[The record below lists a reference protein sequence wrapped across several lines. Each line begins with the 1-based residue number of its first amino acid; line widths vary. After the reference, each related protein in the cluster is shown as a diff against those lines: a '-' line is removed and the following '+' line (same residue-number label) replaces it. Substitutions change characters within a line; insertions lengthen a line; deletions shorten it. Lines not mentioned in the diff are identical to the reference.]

1 MTKLLLI
8 TLCIYVLHANEI
20 PVSQVKMENF
30 SPSVELNSKIVQ
42 LSNAKQSITS
52 LVGGHIE
59 KYYVSQASRVKSGDR
74 VALISSMDLSKMSAE
89 YISLKKQYRAKIDTY
104 KSTKKLYTKG
114 MTSKKELN
122 EQSIEKDLMLSQI
135 NSLKSQLKA
144 LDIDARKLSK
154 ASSTYVLHAHMDGT
168 VSKLLQPLHSS
179 VSKHTP
185 LLNIVSEEGYYL
197 QSFIPLEYAQE
208 IKLGEKIVFKYASLE
223 IETKISQIL
232 PELDKNTQRI
242 VVLSLI
248 PKSKNRYFINSYVSS
263 RVYFSQSTSFKSVKK
278 TALSFFNN
286 EWVVFVPK
294 HSDEEHENH
303 EEHESEHEHE
313 EDAHEEHNEHDEDEH
328 EESTYEPRVV
338 KIITQNEQFVAI
350 DGLDV
355 GEEYVSSQSY
365 YVKSF
370 LLKSALGGHGH

>member
-1 MTKLLLI
+1 MNKLLLI
-8 TLCIYVLHANEI
+8 TLTIFSLYAQEI
-20 PVSQVKMENF
+20 ALSQVKMESF
-30 SPSVELNSKIVQ
+30 SPSLELNSKIVQ

-59 KYYVSQASRVKSGDR
+59 KYYVSQASRVKSGDK

-104 KSTKKLYTKG
+104 RSTKKLYAKG

-144 LDIDARKLSK
+144 LDIDAKRLSK
-154 ASSTYVLHAHMDGT
+154 ASSTYIIHAHMDGT
-168 VSKLLQPLHSS
+168 VSEVLQPLHSS

-185 LLNIVSEEGYYL
+185 LLNIVSQEGYYL

-208 IKLGEKIVFKYASLE
+208 IKLGQKIVFKYASLE
-223 IETKISQIL
+223 VETEISQIL

-248 PKSKNRYFINSYVSS
+248 PKSKNHYFINSYVSS
-263 RVYFSQSTSFKSVKK
+263 RVYFSRSNSYKSVEK

-303 EEHESEHEHE
+303 ESEH
-313 EDAHEEHNEHDEDEH
+313 EHDEDEH
-328 EESTYEPRVV
+328 EEYNTHEEHNEHEESGYEPRVI
-338 KIITQNEQFVAI
+338 KIITQNENFVAI
-350 DGLDV
+350 DGLDF
-355 GEEYVSSQSY
+355 GEEYVSEHSY